1 MTLRLA
7 IKSIET
13 YNYVEEKDG
22 LYKVSWIPVSAIVD
36 KLPFSELIEKH
47 PRLNIIYEGTFNDG
61 KLLNYTIKG
70 PRKLCNEV
78 MISLMN
84 NIKEFTKY
92 FDIMKVGKYDLYWRK
107 GW

>member
-13 YNYVEEKDG
+13 YNCIEGKDG
-22 LYKVSWIPVSAIVD
+22 LYNHSWVPVSAIVD
-36 KLPFSELIEKH
+36 KLPFNKLMEKY
-47 PRLNIIYEGTFNDG
+47 PKLNIIYEGIFNNG

-70 PRKLCNEV
+70 PKKLCNEV
-78 MISLMN
+78 MISLTS
-84 NIKEFTKY
+84 IAELAKY
-92 FDIMKVGKYDLYWRK
+92 FDIMTVGKYDYYWKK

>member
-13 YNYVEEKDG
+13 YNHIEGKDG
-22 LYKVSWIPVSAIVD
+22 LYKVSWVPVSAIVD
-36 KLPFSELIEKH
+36 KLPFDKLMEEYSK
-47 PRLNIIYEGTFNDG
+47 LNIIYEGTFHDG

-70 PRKLCNEV
+70 PKKLCNKV
-78 MISLMN
+78 MISLTS
-84 NIKEFTKY
+84 IKEFAKY
-92 FDIMKVGKYDLYWRK
+92 FDIMKVGKYDYYWKK

>member
-13 YNYVEEKDG
+13 YSCIEEKDG
-22 LYKVSWIPVSAIVD
+22 LYNHSWVPVSAIVD
-36 KLPFSELIEKH
+36 SLPFNKLMEKY
-47 PRLNIIYEGTFNDG
+47 PKLKIIYEGTFNDG

-70 PRKLCNEV
+70 PKKLCNEV
-78 MISLMN
+78 MIGLMN
-84 NIKEFTKY
+84 ISELTKY
-92 FDIMKVGKYDLYWRK
+92 FDVMKVGKYSCNWMR

>member
-13 YNYVEEKDG
+13 YNHIEGKDG
-22 LYKVSWIPVSAIVD
+22 LYKVSWVPVSAIVD
-36 KLPFSELIEKH
+36 KLRFDKLMEEYSK
-47 PRLNIIYEGTFNDG
+47 LNIIYEGTFHDG

-70 PRKLCNEV
+70 PKKLCNKV
-78 MISLMN
+78 MISLTS
-84 NIKEFTKY
+84 IKEFAKY
-92 FDIMKVGKYDLYWRK
+92 FDIMKVGKYDYYWKK

>member
-13 YNYVEEKDG
+13 YNYVKEKDG
-22 LYKVSWIPVSAIVD
+22 LYKVSWVPVSALID
-36 KLPFSELIEKH
+36 KLPFNKIMEEYPK
-47 PRLNIIYEGTFNDG
+47 LNIIYEGTFNNG

-70 PRKLCNEV
+70 PKKLCNEV
-78 MISLMN
+78 MINLMN
-84 NIKEFTKY
+84 MTDLAKY
-92 FDIMKVGKYDLYWRK
+92 FDIMTVDKYDYYWRK

>member
-13 YNYVEEKDG
+13 YNYVDGKDG
-22 LYKVSWIPVSAIVD
+22 LYKVSWVPVSAIVD
-36 KLPFSELIEKH
+36 KLPFDKLMEEYPK
-47 PRLNIIYEGTFNDG
+47 LNIIYEGTFNDG

-70 PRKLCNEV
+70 PKKLCNEV
-78 MISLMN
+78 MISLTS
-84 NIKEFTKY
+84 IKEFAKY
-92 FDIMKVGKYDLYWRK
+92 FDIMKVSKYDYYWKK

>member
-13 YNYVEEKDG
+13 YNYLEEKDG
-22 LYKVSWIPVSAIVD
+22 LYKVSWMPVSAIVD
-36 KLPFSELIEKH
+36 KLPFNKIMENCSK
-47 PRLNIIYEGTFNDG
+47 LNIIYEGTFNDG

-70 PRKLCNEV
+70 PKKLCNEV
-78 MISLMN
+78 MKGLTSITEL
-84 NIKEFTKY
+84 TKY
-92 FDIMKVGKYDLYWRK
+92 FDIMKVGRFDYYWKK